1 MLNSAKF
8 NFNQSMFPWIYIEF
22 LDMGIC
28 PVPSDK
34 SYRHIYIHTVHL
46 LNFQEYI
53 SYFHAILIS
62 HKHSLPSHM
71 LSKCQF
77 E

>member
-22 LDMGIC
+22 LDRGIC
-28 PVPSDK
+28 PFPSDK
-34 SYRHIYIHTVHL
+34 SYRHIRIHTVHL

-53 SYFHAILIS
+53 SYFHALFYI
-62 HKHSLPSHM
+62 P
-71 LSKCQF
+71 
-77 E
+77 